1 MLSTL
6 SFPQVPQNLGASG
19 GSCPCPSKAPRRA
32 QRPPQDAA
40 RPAINQAQ
48 RSPGPVIN
56 MPQGAGPGRPR
67 AAPPTLSL
75 GLPAPRTSPE
85 VGGGESAGSWGVSQS
100 PLIYCPL
107 CEGDLRAQTWSGD
120 LVGRRGERVSQRQ
133 GRPVVTRVSPVG
145 WRCTSCHPVG
155 PGISLA
161 RSPEGSERGLGDAG
175 GGGEANP

>member
-67 AAPPTLSL
+67 PPC
-75 GLPAPRTSPE
+75 P
-85 VGGGESAGSWGVSQS
+85 WGFLRPD
-100 PLIYCPL
+100 PL
-107 CEGDLRAQTWSGD
+107 QKW
-120 LVGRRGERVSQRQ
+120 
-133 GRPVVTRVSPVG
+133 
-145 WRCTSCHPVG
+145 
-155 PGISLA
+155 
-161 RSPEGSERGLGDAG
+161 G
-175 GGGEANP
+175 GGGERRELGGLAKPPDLLPFV